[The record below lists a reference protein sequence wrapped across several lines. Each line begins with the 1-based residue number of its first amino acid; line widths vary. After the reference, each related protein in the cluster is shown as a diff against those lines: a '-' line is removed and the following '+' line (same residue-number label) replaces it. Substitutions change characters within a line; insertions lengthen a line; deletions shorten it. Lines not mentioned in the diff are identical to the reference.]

1 MTEHLHI
8 LFIKR
13 NWLLFALYDHVM
25 KSLGYVITD
34 RRLLYMLHDYPV
46 KLTDTRSHR
55 GNKLGRSPK
64 VAAKLT

>member
-1 MTEHLHI
+1 MTEHLQM

-25 KSLGYVITD
+25 KSLGYVKTD
-34 RRLLYMLHDYPV
+34 RRLLYTLHDYPV
-46 KLTDTRSHR
+46 KLADIRSHR
-55 GNKLGRSPK
+55 GNKLGRNPK